1 MQRPLMQRD
10 PMQRQLGRSKDL
22 LRFITCGSVDDGKST
37 LIGRLLFDSRLLSD
51 DQLAELK
58 RDSRNRVTGPE
69 GLDFSLLVDGLM
81 AEREQGI
88 TIDVAYRFFET
99 AERRYIVADT
109 PGHEQYT
116 RNMATAASRAE
127 LALLLADARKGLLQQ
142 TRRHARIAALMG
154 IRRVILAV
162 NKMDLVDYDAGVFE
176 SIAAEFSAFASTL
189 DFSDIQ
195 IIPVSAL
202 NGDNVFR
209 RSENTPWFDGSILSD
224 ALDSVEVE
232 GDVGGPFRMPVQY
245 VIRTGIDFRGYAGLI
260 NGGSVSVGDMIA
272 VSPSRAHSRVSRI
285 TTFDGDLQT
294 AGVGQSVVICLAD
307 DVDVSRGDVFAG
319 IDAAPIIADQ
329 FAAELIW
336 MDEEPLYPGRSYA
349 LRIGTNTVNASATEI
364 SHVIDID
371 KQAPAPAKQMRLNDI
386 GHVKIAADRLIAFDA
401 YRSNRDM
408 GSFILIDRLSNRTVG
423 AGMIVHPLRRGQN
436 VQVQKFDIDRTTRAE
451 LKGQRPAVA
460 WLTGLSG
467 AGKSTIANIVERRL
481 TLAGR
486 HCYII
491 DGDNVRHG
499 VNKDLG
505 FTVADRVENIRR
517 VAEIAKLLA
526 DAGLIVIVS
535 LISPFIRERAMAR
548 EIVGD
553 IDFLEVFVDTPLAV
567 CEARDPKQLYAKAR
581 AGAIVNFT
589 GIDAPYEPPPAPN
602 LILRTA
608 NGSAESL
615 AEILIEELHKR
626 GIIRQQ

>member
-1 MQRPLMQRD
+1 MQRPLAQREQMQGT
-10 PMQRQLGRSKDL
+10 PGSGKGL

-69 GLDFSLLVDGLM
+69 GVDFSLLVDGLM

-154 IRRVILAV
+154 IRHVILAV
-162 NKMDLVDYDAGVFE
+162 NKMDLVNYDAGVFQG
-176 SIAAEFSAFASTL
+176 IAAEFSTFASTL
-189 DFSDIQ
+189 DFPDIQ

-202 NGDNVFR
+202 SGDNVLH
-209 RSENTPWFDGSILSD
+209 RSENTPWFDGSTLGE
-224 ALDSVEVE
+224 ALDSTEVDGE
-232 GDVGGPFRMPVQY
+232 IDGPFRMPVQY
-245 VIRTGIDFRGYAGLI
+245 VIRTGTDFRGYAGLI
-260 NGGSVSVGDMIA
+260 TDGSVSIGDA
-272 VSPSRAHSRVSRI
+272 VAISPSRAHGRVSRI
-285 TTFDGDLQT
+285 ITFDEELQT
-294 AGVGQSVVICLAD
+294 AGTGQSVAICLAD
-307 DVDVSRGDVFAG
+307 DVDVSRGDVFAA
-319 IDAAPIIADQ
+319 INSPPIIADQ
-329 FAAELIW
+329 FAAELVW

-349 LRIGTNTVNASATEI
+349 LRTGTNTVNGSATEI
-364 SHVIDID
+364 SNVLDID
-371 KQAPAPAKQMRLNDI
+371 KQTAAPAKQMRLNDI
-386 GHVKIAADRLIAFDA
+386 GHVKIATDRLIAFDP
-401 YRSNRDM
+401 YRANRDM
-408 GSFILIDRLSNRTVG
+408 GSFILIDRLSNRTVA

-436 VQVQKFDIDRTTRAE
+436 VQVQKFDIDRATRAG

-481 TLAGR
+481 TLAGH

-491 DGDNVRHG
+491 DGDNIRHG

-505 FTVADRVENIRR
+505 FTAADRVENIRR
-517 VAEIAKLLA
+517 AAEIAKLLA

-553 IDFLEVFVDTPLAV
+553 IDFLEVFVDTPLAM
-567 CEARDPKQLYAKAR
+567 CEARDPKHLYAKAR

-589 GIDAPYEPPPAPN
+589 GIDAPYEVPPAPD
-602 LILRTA
+602 LALQTA

-615 AEILIEELHKR
+615 AELLVAELQQR